1 MVQPPP
7 PPADADAPAPL
18 SDEEYESDQAGGDA
32 ELEEEEVSQET
43 MDNDDGEE
51 CNGSSLLLQV
61 VLLVRAHLRPLIL
74 SLNLKMTMMM
84 VITMV
89 MIKLLESRRGAKEL
103 VEGDHVHPLP
113 RQPIVLPT
121 ALHATIIIYASNQ
134 HQLYH
139 YLLIRM
145 SHRPFVRLDEL
156 LAGH

>member
-1 MVQPPP
+1 MVDTGLAVTYRLTIVSNISFAGSTTFTPGSFRAKKTMVQPPP

-61 VLLVRAHLRPLIL
+61 VLLVRAHLLL

-113 RQPIVLPT
+113 R
-121 ALHATIIIYASNQ
+121 
-134 HQLYH
+134 
-139 YLLIRM
+139 
-145 SHRPFVRLDEL
+145 
-156 LAGH
+156 